1 MNKRE
6 NKCISDADKPERE
19 RKKNEKKTALM
30 VKVQDILV
38 INYWTYGEIIITG
51 LREAKKD

>member
-1 MNKRE
+1 MQ
-6 NKCISDADKPERE
+6 ISQKERE
-19 RKKNEKKTALM
+19 KKNEKKTALM

>member
-1 MNKRE
+1 MQ
-6 NKCISDADKPERE
+6 ISQKERE
-19 RKKNEKKTALM
+19 KKNEKKTALM

-38 INYWTYGEIIITG
+38 INYWTYGEIILTG